1 MNTLNQWEQ
10 LVWQDI
16 QSEGMVDDAVC
27 KSSAG
32 NTDRG
37 QKSHTSSPAVS
48 SLSDHRPSDVHLV
61 AAAGDAGSGCLAT
74 GVEAATATGPQQ
86 AGSADVMPPPPDQEV
101 NPFACPENQRLSG
114 APSGCLHVS
123 CPDSLKPTASLV
135 TFKTK
140 ALAAAAG
147 SVRSGAVG
155 SSLRMAS
162 IMYRSSSGGLADTLL
177 SEQARAESGLL
188 TAGLGRSDSLPELS
202 LLPSALELSE
212 LISLRELD
220 QLAGISSGLP
230 SLSLLFGDPHA
241 DAQPAAHAA
250 PAAAPFMDDMCVPL
264 EMTSSKM
271 LGRPSS
277 FTANSAAALF
287 AGSAAMVRPHLPV
300 QHPAPEVPPSSSQ
313 HPALRP
319 PAMVDYSPM
328 VRLEQA
334 AQGFQAPAA
343 PAGPSALPGYPGLGA
358 APTSA
363 AGGAEPAFEGFSFPS
378 LGRMPPLMDRQDTF
392 DVLIKQVDQ
401 ELAAEA
407 QIQQYA
413 ALEFDTMDIPLAPGP
428 DMGASMVQ
436 SPFINATAAS
446 AAAAAVVPAVLRAA
460 AQPGGAGE
468 VVKRRSVFEGH
479 HAGLVPSGVSAVSG
493 ASACTTAVGL
503 DPTGPSFAS
512 WVAPADPC
520 TSSFTS
526 SAPSASASPFCLP
539 SHNGIVAVADSS
551 VMADDGVAEAVS
563 AAVAAAAA
571 GGTMARGKQEVARWV
586 HVWWRWRWRSAAASR
601 VAILMCRVQPCA
613 LLPGILCCQ

>member
-1 MNTLNQWEQ
+1 
-10 LVWQDI
+10 
-16 QSEGMVDDAVC
+16 
-27 KSSAG
+27 
-32 NTDRG
+32 
-37 QKSHTSSPAVS
+37 
-48 SLSDHRPSDVHLV
+48 
-61 AAAGDAGSGCLAT
+61 
-74 GVEAATATGPQQ
+74 
-86 AGSADVMPPPPDQEV
+86 
-101 NPFACPENQRLSG
+101 
-114 APSGCLHVS
+114 
-123 CPDSLKPTASLV
+123 LV

-220 QLAGISSGLP
+220 QLAGLP
-230 SLSLLFGDPHA
+230 SLSLLFGEPHA

-250 PAAAPFMDDMCVPL
+250 RAAAPFTDDMCVPL

-300 QHPAPEVPPSSSQ
+300 QHPAPEVPPSSQ

-319 PAMVDYSPM
+319 PPMVDYSPM

-334 AQGFQAPAA
+334 AQGFQASAA
-343 PAGPSALPGYPGLGA
+343 AAAGPSALPGYPGLSA
-358 APTSA
+358 VPTSA

-378 LGRMPPLMDRQDTF
+378 LGRMPLLMDRQDTF

-436 SPFINATAAS
+436 SPCINATAAS
-446 AAAAAVVPAVLRAA
+446 AAAAAAAVVPAVLRAA
-460 AQPGGAGE
+460 AQPGGTGE
-468 VVKRRSVFEGH
+468 VIKRRSVFEGH

-493 ASACTTAVGL
+493 ASACTTAVAL
-503 DPTGPSFAS
+503 DPTGPSFAY
-512 WVAPADPC
+512 WVAPADPS

-526 SAPSASASPFCLP
+526 SAPSTSASPFCLP
-539 SHNGIVAVADSS
+539 SHNGIVPAADSS
-551 VMADDGVAEAVS
+551 AMAEDGVAEAVS

-571 GGTMARGKQEVARWV
+571 GGAMARGKQEVARYSRV
-586 HVWWRWRWRSAAASR
+586 ITCKTYLKRLNITQPMAEHLLPHHDLNPPTPKAAATAEGDGEGEGEAKRPASSYEALFKEFITVVDEAGSTFKVQYEGVSCNAQKHLRLTSGWRDYIRAHAVEVGDTVVFERRGNERR
-601 VAILMCRVQPCA
+601 VLYVTLVKAADGPVDVEPDAKKRRITRKQAVQR
-613 LLPGILCCQ
+613 LS

>member
-1 MNTLNQWEQ
+1 MNTTLNQWEQ

-16 QSEGMVDDAVC
+16 QSEGLDDGAVC

-32 NTDRG
+32 NNTDRG

-48 SLSDHRPSDVHLV
+48 SLSDHRPPDAHLV
-61 AAAGDAGSGCLAT
+61 AASGDAGSGCLAT
-74 GVEAATATGPQQ
+74 GVAAASVPQQ

-123 CPDSLKPTASLV
+123 CPDSLKPSASLV

-177 SEQARAESGLL
+177 SEQARAESGLF

-202 LLPSALELSE
+202 LLPSALDLSE

-220 QLAGISSGLP
+220 QLAGMSTSSGLP
-230 SLSLLFGDPHA
+230 SLSLLFEAHA
-241 DAQPAAHAA
+241 DAQQAAQAA
-250 PAAAPFMDDMCVPL
+250 PAAAPFMDDICVPL

-300 QHPAPEVPPSSSQ
+300 QHPDPQVPPSSQ
-313 HPALRP
+313 HAALSP
-319 PAMVDYSPM
+319 PPTVDYHPM
-328 VRLEQA
+328 EQA
-334 AQGFQAPAA
+334 AHGFQALAA
-343 PAGPSALPGYPGLGA
+343 AGPSALHGYQGLGA

-363 AGGAEPAFEGFSFPS
+363 AGGAEPVFEGFSFPS
-378 LGRMPPLMDRQDTF
+378 LGRMPLLMDRQDTF

-401 ELAAEA
+401 ELTQEA

-428 DMGASMVQ
+428 DLGASMVQ
-436 SPFINATAAS
+436 SPFINASAAS
-446 AAAAAVVPAVLRAA
+446 AAAAAAAAAAVVPAVLRAA
-460 AQPGGAGE
+460 AQPGAGGE
-468 VVKRRSVFEGH
+468 VIKRRSVFEGH
-479 HAGLVPSGVSAVSG
+479 HAGLVPSSVSAVSG

-512 WVAPADPC
+512 WAAPADPS

-526 SAPSASASPFCLP
+526 SAPAASPSPFCLP
-539 SHNGIVAVADSS
+539 SHTGIIPVADSS
-551 VMADDGVAEAVS
+551 AMAEDGAAEDVS
-563 AAVAAAAA
+563 AAAAA
-571 GGTMARGKQEVARWV
+571 AVGGTVARGKQEVARWV
-586 HVWWRWRWRSAAASR
+586 HAY
-601 VAILMCRVQPCA
+601 
-613 LLPGILCCQ
+613 